1 MQRDSV
7 LEGACSHDETA
18 QVISAACLDR
28 SSSSMASCCRQPF
41 QKTLLLAAI
50 ERHHC
55 HLSIGAHADLG
66 MLGFP
71 APEGH
76 ADRMQTNQIRP
87 LKHPN
92 V

>member
-1 MQRDSV
+1 MQRDSMSCARRR
-7 LEGACSHDETA
+7 LQSDDETA

-41 QKTLLLAAI
+41 QKTLLLATI
-50 ERHHC
+50 ERSQC
-55 HLSIGAHADLG
+55 NLSNCAHADSG

-76 ADRMQTNQIRP
+76 ADWM
-87 LKHPN
+87 
-92 V
+92 